1 VVNPDDAIAAGRR
14 IAGLIG
20 NSPGPGIYSR
30 MQRAVEAMPEMVRA
44 EELPGLIRRH
54 KEGVPGWELKA
65 VDLPSLYEGRAAVPR
80 EELLRAVEERSP
92 LYTHGEVVQ
101 RGGPDDYPKS
111 QADIEFPEFAGLFG
125 PEPFARRIGQGI
137 PSGKT
142 EYGKYSQGGDDYTEI
157 LLTQP
162 GARHW
167 EYGNHWDV
175 ADAVAHARFDR
186 HGDAL
191 RINELQ
197 SDLGIKNRQLREQQ
211 AKISDAIGESDFIEY
226 SSPDPSKPFPLEDAW
241 LDLLVKRLALE
252 AARGGYRAIE
262 IAAPRS
268 IRDTVGGNI
277 DNYEHLYGKVIPG
290 RLERLGRK
298 MGGLHK
304 QPILQEAPG
313 YGAALSRSQIR
324 ELGIEADVAQE
335 IRRLINPGDD
345 GVAGRLDD
353 EWMDYA
359 HDVRAVTEAINDR
372 DGLSPVPAADA
383 LYKNIVTELLLS
395 GAPEDKAYQAVGQAM
410 PGIMRK
416 IEDLEDAESASTRL
430 RIASANQ
437 KRLPGN
443 LPGVRYLMSDEMRRN
458 ILRNG
463 IPASVLGA
471 AALSNERQP

>member
-1 VVNPDDAIAAGRR
+1 MNPDEAIAAGRR

-20 NSPGPGIYSR
+20 HSPGPGIYSR
-30 MQRAVEAMPEMVRA
+30 MQRAVEAMPDMVRA

-65 VDLPSLYEGRAAVPR
+65 VDLPSLYEGRSAVPR
-80 EELLRAVEERSP
+80 EELLQAVKDRSP

-101 RGGPDDYPKS
+101 RGGPEDYPLS
-111 QADIEFPEFAGLFG
+111 QADVEFPEFAGLFG
-125 PEPFARRIGQGI
+125 PEPFASRIGQGL

-162 GARHW
+162 KARHLS
-167 EYGNHWDV
+167 YGNHWDV

-197 SDLGIKNRQLREQQ
+197 SDLGIKNRKLRERH
-211 AKISDAIGESDFIEY
+211 SGRSV
-226 SSPDPSKPFPLEDAW
+226 PFPLEDAW

-262 IAAPRS
+262 IATPRS
-268 IRDTVGGNI
+268 IADTVGGNI

-298 MGGLHK
+298 MGGLPQQTVTPK
-304 QPILQEAPG
+304 APG
-313 YGAALSRSQIR
+313 YRTAMANSQMR
-324 ELGIEADVAQE
+324 EMAIENDLAQE
-335 IRRLINPGDD
+335 IRRLVNLRADGSVGRTEDVGIDYRDD
-345 GVAGRLDD
+345 ID
-353 EWMDYA
+353 ELTDAISDSDA
-359 HDVRAVTEAINDR
+359 HN
-372 DGLSPVPAADA
+372 PVPAANA
-383 LYKNIVTELLLS
+383 LYEKLVN
-395 GAPEDKAYQAVGQAM
+395 DAVIRGSTVDEAHANVSRAM
-410 PGIMRK
+410 PGIMRRL
-416 IEDLEDAESASTRL
+416 EDLEATQGASWRL
-430 RIASANQ
+430 RVANLDSPSES
-437 KRLPGN
+437 RYENPPGF
-443 LPGVRYLMSDEMRRN
+443 RYLMSDEMRRN

>member
-1 VVNPDDAIAAGRR
+1 VVSPDDAIAAGRR

-20 NSPGPGIYSR
+20 HSPGPGIYSR

-65 VDLPSLYEGRAAVPR
+65 VDLPSLYEGRASVPR

-125 PEPFARRIGQGI
+125 PEPFDSRIGQGL

-142 EYGKYSQGGDDYTEI
+142 EYDQYSQGGDDYTEI

-167 EYGNHWDV
+167 VYGNHWDI

-197 SDLGIKNRQLREQQ
+197 SDLGIHNRKAREEIRNAPGNSGRLQLR
-211 AKISDAIGESDFIEY
+211 D
-226 SSPDPSKPFPLEDAW
+226 FPLEDAW
-241 LDLLVKRLALE
+241 LDLLIKRLALE
-252 AARGGYRAIE
+252 TARGGYRAIE
-262 IAAPRS
+262 IASPAS
-268 IRDTVGGNI
+268 IADMVGGNI
-277 DNYEHLYGKVIPG
+277 DNYEHLYEKVIPG

-298 MGGLHK
+298 MGGLTRDL
-304 QPILQEAPG
+304 PSSAERFATPEDP
-313 YGAALSRSQIR
+313 YGAFFDSIRDLRSNAVPDWARQNNIDR
-324 ELGIEADVAQE
+324 ARRAFNDLASEYADYNRYGTADLQ
-335 IRRLINPGDD
+335 G
-345 GVAGRLDD
+345 
-353 EWMDYA
+353 
-359 HDVRAVTEAINDR
+359 
-372 DGLSPVPAADA
+372 AA
-383 LYKNIVTELLLS
+383 ELLHSRLRDLARQH
-395 GAPEDKAYQAVGQAM
+395 GDYR
-410 PGIMRK
+410 GIMDSRMPALMRAA
-416 IEDLEDAESASTRL
+416 EDLSVPPAEPQAD
-430 RIASANQ
+430 I
-437 KRLPGN
+437 PI
-443 LPGVRYLMSDEMRRN
+443 RYLMSDEMRRN
-458 ILRNG
+458 IIRNG